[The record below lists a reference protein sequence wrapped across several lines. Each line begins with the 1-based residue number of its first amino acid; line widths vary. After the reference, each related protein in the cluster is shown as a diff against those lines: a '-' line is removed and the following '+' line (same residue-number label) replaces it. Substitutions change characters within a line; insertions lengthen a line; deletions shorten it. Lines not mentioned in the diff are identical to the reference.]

1 MISKFIYFILFTTQL
16 FASGAYDNGTSTGK
30 GKFKFDLTWNPFDL
44 IDYGQ
49 SYIVSSYGLTDKLD
63 FHGYLSKH
71 PENYYSYYFGIFYQ
85 FYKSDKIDI
94 ASSIGLRKNTMNHYN
109 HIFFPQLLYSVN
121 LNESFYLGGSVV
133 NVFNNSIKS
142 NLGNAIDIGIFYKTK
157 IKSNNI
163 DALSFGISAF
173 KATSSASNVFYPTYS
188 IDITFN

>member
-71 PENYYSYYFGIFYQ
+71 PENYYSYYFGIFYL
-85 FYKSDKIDI
+85 FDI
-94 ASSIGLRKNTMNHYN
+94 RNNCKTR
-109 HIFFPQLLYSVN
+109 YSN
-121 LNESFYLGGSVV
+121 Q
-133 NVFNNSIKS
+133 
-142 NLGNAIDIGIFYKTK
+142 
-157 IKSNNI
+157 
-163 DALSFGISAF
+163 
-173 KATSSASNVFYPTYS
+173 YS
-188 IDITFN
+188 INTREKSSYFIN